1 MSLYYANVTGL
12 RSKTTRLFNGSAD
25 ASFDV
30 VCLTETWLCGGISDA
45 ELFNPDYLVF
55 RRDRHGSSLDS
66 SVGGGVL
73 CAIRRCIPCRS
84 VAVPRCDD
92 LELLCSAL
100 MLPQKCIFVV
110 VVYIPPRSAP
120 AIYERL
126 AACIES
132 ITGSMH
138 PRDEMLL
145 FGDFN
150 LPSVDWL
157 PSLDDYDLS
166 PVFTT
171 APQYAVSFI
180 EGLLSSGLS
189 QSTTI
194 CNDNGRF
201 LDLIFSTDPTNVS
214 VRRCQTPLV
223 PETGHHPALHVIV
236 SLDTSLPNCSVPLDF
251 CYNFKKADFSHLNSL
266 LANCDWSSVLDERDI
281 DCAIRSFYVIL
292 SHCFLHCVPICK
304 AGGTRS
310 YPPWFN
316 DELRNLKNRKSKAWK
331 KFCDSRSDVD
341 YESYSSLRSEFVSH
355 LETLYSLYLE
365 NIRLS
370 LRDDP
375 KRFWSFVNS
384 KRKSDGYPSSFSF
397 GDIVSDDPQMIS
409 DLFGDFFATAFLA
422 DDCDTPNCDLS
433 SSFSHLT
440 KLSPTSL
447 SFNDLFIDEALLL
460 KRISSIADSFSPGP
474 DGVPAA
480 FVKRCGVSL
489 APILCYLFNL
499 SLSSGIFPK
508 TWKLSH
514 IVPLH
519 KKGPIFN
526 ISNYRPIA
534 NLCCL
539 AKIFES
545 LICDTLSFH
554 CKPFL
559 QSFQH
564 GFLGGKSTSTNL
576 LDFSNFCLSNIEYGK
591 QIDCIFTDFSKA
603 FDRINHRIL
612 LLKLSMLGFPSLF
625 VQWLCSYLSGRSQ
638 RVSFR
643 GALSKEIFNLSGVPQ
658 GSHLGPLLFI
668 IFINDVSLVLS
679 NARILCYADDAK
691 IFRVVSSEYDCSL
704 LNSDLS
710 AFSSWCKL
718 NQLPLNIDKC
728 TYMHF
733 TRSNTV
739 ISFNYTIDGCSL
751 QKLDSVKDLGVWFN
765 SQFSFNIHIDTI
777 ISKANSTLGFVKR
790 WSKEFNDPYVTRI
803 LYCTFVRPILEY
815 ACLVWSPSCRTQVRR
830 LEAVQKRFLRFA
842 LRDLPWTNPFVLP
855 PYEDRLKLLSL
866 QTLETRRINA
876 QVVFAM
882 DCMLG
887 RINSPEIV
895 SFFSVTVPA
904 RSLREHSFFH
914 VPFHRTNYGM
924 SEPITSMSRASNH
937 VFHVL
942 DFNLTRSELKNRL
955 RWG

>member
-12 RSKTTRLFNGSAD
+12 RSKTSRLFNGSAD

-30 VCLTETWLCGGISDA
+30 ICLSETWLCGGISDA
-45 ELFNPDYLVF
+45 ELLSSEYLVF
-55 RRDRHGSSLDS
+55 RRDRHGSALDS
-66 SVGGGVL
+66 PVGGGVL
-73 CAIRRCIPCRS
+73 CAVRRDIPCRS
-84 VAVPRCDD
+84 VAVADCGD
-92 LELLCSAL
+92 LELLCVSL
-100 MLPQKCIFVV
+100 MLPQRYIFVV
-110 VVYIPPRSAP
+110 VVYIPPRSVP
-120 AIYERL
+120 AIYERF
-126 AACIES
+126 AGCIES

-138 PRDEMLL
+138 PRDELL
-145 FGDFN
+145 LCGDFN

-157 PSLDDYDLS
+157 PSPDDCDLS
-166 PVFTT
+166 PIFTT
-171 APQYAVSFI
+171 APQHVVSFV
-180 EGLLSSGLS
+180 ESLLSSGLS
-189 QSTTI
+189 QSSGI
-194 CNDNGRF
+194 CNDSGRF
-201 LDLIFSTDPTNVS
+201 LDLIFSTDATNTS
-214 VRRCQTPLV
+214 VRLCQTPLV
-223 PETGHHPALHVIV
+223 PETGHHPALHIIL
-236 SLDTSLPNCSVPLDF
+236 SLDSSLPISSIPLDF
-251 CYNFKKADFSHLNSL
+251 CYNFKKADFSLLNSIL
-266 LANCDWSSVLDERDI
+266 TSCDWSPVLEERDI
-281 DCAIRSFYVIL
+281 DCAIHSFYIIL
-292 SHCFLHCVPICK
+292 TRSFLHCVPICK

-310 YPPWFN
+310 CPPWFN
-316 DELRNLKNRKSKAWK
+316 DELRQLKNRKSKAWK
-331 KFCDSRSDVD
+331 RFCDSRTDED
-341 YESYSSLRSEFVSH
+341 YDSYSSLCSQFAAL
-355 LETLYSLYLE
+355 LESSYNLYLE
-365 NIRLS
+365 HMRLS

-384 KRKSDGYPSSFSF
+384 KRKSDGYPASMCF
-397 GDIVSDDPQMIS
+397 GDIISDDPQTIS

-422 DDCDTPNCDLS
+422 DDCDFSNCDIS
-433 SSFSHLT
+433 SRAFSHLT
-440 KLSPTSL
+440 KLPPTSL
-447 SFNDLFIDEALLL
+447 SFNDLFIDEAMLL
-460 KRISSIADSFSPGP
+460 KRISCIADSFSPGP

-480 FVKRCGVSL
+480 FIKRCGVSL
-489 APILCYLFNL
+489 ASVLCYLFNL

-514 IVPLH
+514 IIPLH
-519 KKGPIFN
+519 KKGPLCD

-576 LDFSNFCLSNIEYGK
+576 LDFSNFCLSNIESGK

-625 VQWLCSYLSGRSQ
+625 VNWLHSYLYGRSQ

-643 GALSKEIFNLSGVPQ
+643 GALSREIFNLSGVPQ

-691 IFRVVSSEYDCSL
+691 IFRVISSEHDSFI
-704 LNSDLS
+704 LNSDLA
-710 AFSSWCKL
+710 AFFSWCKL

-728 TYMHF
+728 TYMRF
-733 TRSNTV
+733 SRSKTL
-739 ISFNYTIDGCSL
+739 ISFDYTIDGCPL
-751 QKLDSVKDLGVWFN
+751 QKLDTVKDLGVWFN
-765 SQFSFNIHIDTI
+765 SHFSFNNHIDAI

-815 ACLVWSPSCRTQVRR
+815 ACLVWSPSCRTHVHR
-830 LEAVQKRFLRFA
+830 LEAVQKRFLRFS
-842 LRDLPWTNPFVLP
+842 LRGLPWINPFILP

-866 QTLETRRINA
+866 QSLEQRRTNA

-895 SFFSVTVPA
+895 SFFSVSVPT
-904 RSLREHSFFH
+904 RSLRDHSLFH
-914 VPFHRTNYGM
+914 VPFHRTNYGR
-924 SEPITSMSRASNH
+924 SEPITSMSRASNL
-937 VFHVL
+937 VSHVL
-942 DFNLTRSELKNRL
+942 DFNLSRSELKNRL
-955 RWG
+955 R